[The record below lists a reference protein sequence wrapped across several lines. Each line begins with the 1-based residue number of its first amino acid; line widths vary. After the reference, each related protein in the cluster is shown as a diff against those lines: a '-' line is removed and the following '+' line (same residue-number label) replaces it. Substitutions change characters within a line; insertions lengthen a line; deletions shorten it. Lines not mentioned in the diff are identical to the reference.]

1 MTQRIFFSLCFVCAF
16 LLLTQTSSYGQSSAS
31 YFEEDEEEYIDPE
44 QKLKVDSMAMEK
56 IRDLSKYISIIGSK
70 STPFSEANR
79 VVSRALELFADGSVV
94 GVSTLDKDEIKQYQ
108 IKQYFERLMAL
119 SYDQVKIQWFDIQYI
134 SDLEMTPDGK
144 YVGVVTIYQKFEGL
158 QGDALVYKDVTKK
171 DITIYVEKKIM
182 QVEGTHINF
191 WDVLLGDIVVS
202 ETVL

>member
-1 MTQRIFFSLCFVCAF
+1 MTYKALFCLYFVFVFFTTPDKPCI
-16 LLLTQTSSYGQSSAS
+16 GQSSAD
-31 YFEEDEEEYIDPE
+31 YFEEEEPIDPE

-56 IRDLSKYISIIGSK
+56 IRDLSKYIAIIGSK

-79 VVSRALELFADGSVV
+79 VVSRALELFAEGSVI
-94 GVSTLDKDEIKQYQ
+94 GVSSLDKEEVKQYEIK
-108 IKQYFERLMAL
+108 KYFERLMAL
-119 SYDQVKIQWFDIQYI
+119 SYDKVKIQWFDIQYI

-158 QGDALVYKDVTKK
+158 QGDALIYKDVTKK
-171 DITIYVEKKIM
+171 DITIYVERKIM
-182 QVEGTHINF
+182 QVEGTHVNF